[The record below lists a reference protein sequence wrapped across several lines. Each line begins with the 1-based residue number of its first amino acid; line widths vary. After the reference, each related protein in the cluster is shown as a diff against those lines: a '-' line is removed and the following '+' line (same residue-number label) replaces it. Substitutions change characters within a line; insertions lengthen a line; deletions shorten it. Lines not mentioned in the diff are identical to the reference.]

1 MESIVKTSTDN
12 RHAERA
18 ALLIEVKYEG
28 SGVRANTRIS
38 DISETGIFVDSI
50 SPLPVGASLKLTFTL
65 PNGHVVEAEGRVTQC
80 QPRIGMGIQF
90 SSLKPDDAAAIS
102 KVVHQ

>member
-1 MESIVKTSTDN
+1 MESIVEKSTDN
-12 RHAERA
+12 RNAERA

-28 SGVRANTRIS
+28 AGVRAYTRIS

-65 PNGHVVEAEGRVTQC
+65 PNGHVVEVEGRVAQC
-80 QPRIGMGIQF
+80 QPGIGMGIEF
-90 SSLKPDDAAAIS
+90 SSLKPGDAAAIS
-102 KVVHQ
+102 EVVHQ

>member
-1 MESIVKTSTDN
+1 MESIVDKSTDT
-12 RHAERA
+12 RRA
-18 ALLIEVKYEG
+18 GRATLLIEVKYEG

-50 SPLPVGASLKLTFTL
+50 SPLPAGAVLKLSFTL
-65 PNGHVVEAEGRVTQC
+65 PNGHVVEAEGRVAHC
-80 QPRIGMGIQF
+80 QPRIGMGIEF

-102 KVVHQ
+102 QAVHQ